1 MPSTHPIF
9 GAIGNLGCAAHLP
22 SPGSRAPCGR
32 RHMCER
38 VKCGSLQ
45 AAELDRR
52 ALHEL
57 GESVLSALS
66 QPSATLLCSSL
77 GFPAGRSQYGLGR
90 VGAGTAFGLRQAE
103 RPPTPS
109 LGLHLLPYIWGG
121 WKPHKIEQVLRKGSR
136 ALWRKGPPRRPGKG

>member
-1 MPSTHPIF
+1 
-9 GAIGNLGCAAHLP
+9 
-22 SPGSRAPCGR
+22 
-32 RHMCER
+32 MCER

-103 RPPTPS
+103 RPPLRLWAS
-109 LGLHLLPYIWGG
+109 ICFLIFGVGG
-121 WKPHKIEQVLRKGSR
+121 NPTR
-136 ALWRKGPPRRPGKG
+136 